1 MRVKIGE
8 RLERR
13 IERVYQLSGYS
24 RKGDLV
30 REATRQRVD
39 ELEAEYLSREQPVR
53 DAFDCDVDRGGVG
66 GPEVRLTPTEESAL
80 RFEYVYAG
88 SPPHT
93 TILDTGITFIPEET
107 PGETSANSPEEPDD
121 ARDVPG
127 IRDTLEAIEGVEGA
141 DVLTEGAIAVKLA
154 PDTPTPQ
161 GNAPDREEDPVV
173 DRIYAALEDLVESA
187 NRRVRS
193 GEETREEARQRAVS
207 GYDNGTY
214 A

>member
-39 ELEAEYLSREQPVR
+39 ELEAQYLSREQPVR

-107 PGETSANSPEEPDD
+107 PGETSANSPEEPVD

-127 IRDTLEAIEGVEGA
+127 IRDTLEAIDGVERA
-141 DVLTEGAIAVKLA
+141 DVLTEGAIVVKLA
-154 PDTPTPQ
+154 PDASSPRE
-161 GNAPDREEDPVV
+161 NAPDREGDPVL
-173 DRIYAALEDLVESA
+173 DRIYAALDDLVESA
-187 NRRVRS
+187 NRRVRN

-207 GYDNGTY
+207 GYDSSSY